1 MRDLHQIN
9 IISIRRKNHKAK
21 SSSSKIISTRATEG
35 EVSRVEEITALKNDQ
50 LAHRLRR
57 ECSDLGRGGGGGG
70 GGGGGEGEM
79 VVHPLLSEGGGGGC
93 DGEAE
98 MEPMLALPTRLRMF
112 SNRSVISGVSR
123 VIGAHIK
130 TAT

>member
-1 MRDLHQIN
+1 
-9 IISIRRKNHKAK
+9 
-21 SSSSKIISTRATEG
+21 
-35 EVSRVEEITALKNDQ
+35 
-50 LAHRLRR
+50 
-57 ECSDLGRGGGGGG
+57 
-70 GGGGGEGEM
+70 M
-79 VVHPLLSEGGGGGC
+79 VVHPLPSEGGGGGC